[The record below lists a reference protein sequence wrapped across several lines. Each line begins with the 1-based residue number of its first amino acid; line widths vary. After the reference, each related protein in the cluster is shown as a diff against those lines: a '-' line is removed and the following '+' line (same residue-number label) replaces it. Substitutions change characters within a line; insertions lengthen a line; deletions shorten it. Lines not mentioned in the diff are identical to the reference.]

1 MTFGRRRP
9 GSPGDSP
16 HVSLPWP
23 KPRKGGPRGLH
34 LSFRALVD
42 TLEPP
47 CVGSSSRGIGVPAAD
62 VPHSRQLR
70 GASPKASSRRTGA
83 AGCRF
88 MFRPR
93 GFAPPRRFAPRV
105 SCGSVAPRN
114 RSRVHRVSCVPA
126 GRSPEG
132 GQDAGISSRGAFRTL
147 RRVPLVSSRKRITA
161 TVAFLPLPSC
171 PVWGTGRSRSPSP
184 TAIPADAGGVRP
196 KNQPGE
202 GHRAPKGVG
211 PIRTDGASRLRRAR
225 GGRVRGPEGGAPK
238 STVTG
243 VPRGG
248 LAVPKSR
255 WPASVEWGVPA
266 VPGGDAPTPKSRES
280 ESGGTGE
287 GGAPKSTVAGSRG
300 PVAGAPKSLRG
311 LVARA
316 PKSRGGQGP
325 VGVGPLVRRPVGP
338 PRWRGSTPS
347 GRVVPAEPGPV
358 VEAPKSRGG
367 EPGMTGV
374 RARRLG
380 TGCEEEIPM
389 R

>member
-1 MTFGRRRP
+1 
-9 GSPGDSP
+9 
-16 HVSLPWP
+16 
-23 KPRKGGPRGLH
+23 
-34 LSFRALVD
+34 
-42 TLEPP
+42 
-47 CVGSSSRGIGVPAAD
+47 
-62 VPHSRQLR
+62 
-70 GASPKASSRRTGA
+70 
-83 AGCRF
+83 

-132 GQDAGISSRGAFRTL
+132 GQDTGISSRGAFRTL

-161 TVAFLPLPSC
+161 AVAFLSLPSC
-171 PVWGTGRSRSPSP
+171 PDWGTGRSRSPSP
-184 TAIPADAGGVRP
+184 TAIPADAGGVPP

-202 GHRAPKGVG
+202 GRP
-211 PIRTDGASRLRRAR
+211 R
-225 GGRVRGPEGGAPK
+225 PEGRGADPNGRGIQAPK
-238 STVTG
+238 SPGGPGPGTG
-243 VPRGG
+243 RRGSEEHRHRGPARWVRGSEEPRACLGG
-248 LAVPKSR
+248 VGGS
-255 WPASVEWGVPA
+255 A

-280 ESGGTGE
+280 EAGGTGE